1 MVKGIRMAAKW
12 GNDQEVAALSRWTA
26 SIRETSSTSL
36 GVGQMEWLSGPL
48 HHYTSTSFRTTPIF
62 TDSPR
67 FSQIFPKAP
76 DTLHIWLLCF
86 CHIAVNVLR
95 RTLEENVCEIVWTLP
110 KLSNL
115 KFSWFLSI
123 SKPTNYC
130 YLTEGHRWFSVV
142 WNLWSYGEFHFP
154 MCIEVINN
162 VCNALVVLR
171 TDFVIIIVIVISF
184 IVVIVVS
191 SPQ

>member
-1 MVKGIRMAAKW
+1 MGKW
-12 GNDQEVAALSRWTA
+12 PRSSGPKSMNRFDSGDEFNEPRRRPNGVIIWSSAPLHLHILSNYSDFHRFSSIFSDFPKSARHTAHLAAL
-26 SIRETSSTSL
+26 
-36 GVGQMEWLSGPL
+36 
-48 HHYTSTSFRTTPIF
+48 
-62 TDSPR
+62 
-67 FSQIFPKAP
+67 
-76 DTLHIWLLCF
+76 LLPHCS
-86 CHIAVNVLR
+86 VNVLR